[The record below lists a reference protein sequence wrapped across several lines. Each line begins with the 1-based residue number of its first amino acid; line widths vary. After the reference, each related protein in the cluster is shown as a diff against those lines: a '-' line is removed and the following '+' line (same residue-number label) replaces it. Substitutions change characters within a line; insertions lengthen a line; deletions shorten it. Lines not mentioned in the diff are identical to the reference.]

1 MQVRNDKYLDL
12 KAQLLFALIAI
23 MGIII
28 VTTDTVLLERFNY
41 LTNQEERQ
49 LDAMYLFLVVPS
61 AVLTGILTHAIWTL
75 RKIKQ
80 F

>member
-1 MQVRNDKYLDL
+1 MQERNDKYLDL

-23 MGIII
+23 IGIII
-28 VTTDTVLLERFNY
+28 VTTDTVLLERYDYF
-41 LTNQEERQ
+41 TNPETKQQ
-49 LDAMYLFLVVPS
+49 NAMYLFLVVPC